1 MTKKYCVLEKLD
13 MLGACK
19 HECQSCSWLMSKTKA
34 NAYIAR
40 TKKEVARIEKLFKYS
55 YSRNPRYKSCNR

>member
-1 MTKKYCVLEKLD
+1 

-40 TKKEVARIEKLFKYS
+40 TKKEVARIEKLLKYS